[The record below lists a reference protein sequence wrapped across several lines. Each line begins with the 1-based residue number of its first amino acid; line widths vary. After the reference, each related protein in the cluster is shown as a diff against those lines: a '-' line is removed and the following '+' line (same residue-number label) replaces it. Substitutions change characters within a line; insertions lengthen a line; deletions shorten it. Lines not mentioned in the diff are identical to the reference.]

1 MRYKS
6 ELSSLLV
13 AVGRNVKRL
22 RLEKGLTQQDLAFEC
37 DMDKST
43 VSNIERFNLDNITI
57 GTLVKMCL
65 ILECNL
71 IELFK
76 IL

>member
-1 MRYKS
+1 MKYKK
-6 ELSSLLV
+6 ELSCILV
-13 AVGRNVKRL
+13 AIGRNVKRL